1 MATID
6 TGSNPIE
13 NGLVVYAQHVRPI
26 YDALVGTANTDIIVG
41 GNLTLNGGSV
51 YKLNLGDA
59 ALTASLAR
67 FTNTV
72 SASGD
77 IFVTSKLTAL
87 TGSFTNVS
95 STYVT
100 ASLISASTNVT
111 TPVGVFSNNVQF
123 TNLGTIVTGSGSVP
137 LVQHIVTQSGAVGHG
152 LIFGGS
158 QFRDYIFQGTNS
170 PRIGIGSSTVVSTAS
185 LASGSFVLNLPAFT
199 PAPSTLLISSSD
211 AYVMKVATLVRSQ
224 SFAISS
230 SGFVGINTWTPREA
244 LDIQLGNAA
253 IKNPT
258 TTSGSILYVEN
269 NSGRILDVTN
279 QITNSIF
286 TVQTTAGLPIL
297 DTGTNSAGSSYVA
310 VSGNG
315 SGITSAISSS
325 FTLVS
330 ASMALSYR
338 NGGAT
343 TLTSTDLVYVDT
355 TGGVTV
361 TLPLAATAGRG
372 RVYHILNRGGGSATT
387 VARAGSDTIDDLTF
401 ISIPSYGT
409 KTVISDGVSSWW
421 VLSVGLNSLV

>member
-13 NGLVVYAQHVRPI
+13 DGLVVYAQHVRPI
-26 YDALVGTANTDIIVG
+26 YDALVGTTNTDITIG

-51 YKLNLGDA
+51 YKLALGDA
-59 ALTASLAR
+59 VLTASLAR

-77 IFVTSKLTAL
+77 VFVANRLTA
-87 TGSFTNVS
+87 TIGAFTNITS
-95 STYVT
+95 
-100 ASLISASTNVT
+100 SLISASTSIT
-111 TPVGVFSNNVQF
+111 APIGLFNNNIQF
-123 TNLGTIVTGSGSVP
+123 TNLGTIVIGSGSVP
-137 LVQHIVTQSGAVGHG
+137 LVQHVVTQSGAVGHG

-158 QFRDYIFQGTNS
+158 QFRDYMFQGTNS
-170 PRIGIGSSTVVSTAS
+170 PRIGIGSSAVISTAS

-199 PAPSTLLISSSD
+199 LAPSTLLISSSD
-211 AYVMKVATLVRSQ
+211 AYVMKVATPVRSQ

-244 LDIQLGNAA
+244 LDVQLGNAA

-315 SGITSAISSS
+315 LGINASISSS
-325 FTLVS
+325 LALVS
-330 ASMALSYR
+330 GTLALPFTTGSTVTA
-338 NGGAT
+338 GAT
-343 TLTSTDLVYVDT
+343 DVLIVATDNVALPTATSAGTGRYYRVRNAHASNNISVTSTSTVSGIASLGPTSASGYV
-355 TGGVTV
+355 
-361 TLPLAATAGRG
+361 
-372 RVYHILNRGGGSATT
+372 
-387 VARAGSDTIDDLTF
+387 
-401 ISIPSYGT
+401 
-409 KTVISDGVSSWW
+409 SDGIGIWYSI
-421 VLSVGLNSLV
+421 